1 MILDAGAAPRH
12 AHHTTLGRPVVTH
25 AANPSHLADAAS
37 RAQEKAS
44 GALHSGRLAIA
55 DGLDGAAA
63 RLNDSGD
70 RVAGAA
76 HDAADK
82 LEVSASY
89 VRKHNRGAM
98 LRDMQDIIKAH
109 PGKVVLG
116 AVVLGFLAGRTFRRS

>member
-1 MILDAGAAPRH
+1 MTNAAI
-12 AHHTTLGRPVVTH
+12 
-25 AANPSHLADAAS
+25 PSQPADASS
-37 RAQEKAS
+37 RVQEKAS
-44 GALHSGRLAIA
+44 GALHSGRIAIA

-63 RLNDSGD
+63 RLNESGD

-89 VRKHNRGAM
+89 VRKNDRNAM
-98 LRDMQDIIKAH
+98 LRDMQDIVKAH

-116 AVVLGFLAGRTFRRS
+116 AVVLGFLAGRAFRRS